1 MYVDVALNAP
11 LRAGARAF
19 TFAVPPARAEQVRP
33 GLAGRVPFGRQTTT
47 GFVVGDADGLPPQVR
62 PLAGIDERVPVLPPE
77 LVELARWM
85 AAHYVCSIGAALW
98 ARLPP
103 PAAAARRP
111 RSAAV
116 PDEAPPEAPPTAE
129 PGEVAQLLDGAASA

>member
-11 LRAGARAF
+11 LRAGDRAF
-19 TFAVPPARAEQVRP
+19 TFAVPPALADQVRP
-33 GLAGRVPFGRQTTT
+33 GLAVRVPFGRQTTT

-85 AAHYVCSIGAALW
+85 AAHYVCSIGEALW
-98 ARLPP
+98 AMIPP
-103 PAAAARRP
+103 LAAAAHAEGVTVIGLPDANGQRP
-111 RSAAV
+111 PS
-116 PDEAPPEAPPTAE
+116 
-129 PGEVAQLLDGAASA
+129 

>member
-47 GFVVGDADGLPPQVR
+47 GFVVGYADGLPPQVR
-62 PLAGIDERVPVLPPE
+62 PLAGIDDRVPVLPPD

-85 AAHYVCSIGAALW
+85 GAPYGLSIG
-98 ARLPP
+98 
-103 PAAAARRP
+103 
-111 RSAAV
+111 
-116 PDEAPPEAPPTAE
+116 EAPWAMIPPRPA
-129 PGEVAQLLDGAASA
+129 V